1 MKTRS
6 HGGQRTFPA
15 GRAWVRRSGL
25 LVLDGWDRLRGRR
38 PPLLP
43 PRRLMEDVGWGAFRE
58 FGEAFLEQARELG
71 GLQPSDRVLEIG
83 CGVGRMAIPMADYL
97 STGAY
102 EGLDVNRRAIRWCQ
116 RHVTPRYPDFR
127 FHFVDLFN
135 QRYNRRGS
143 IPAASFRFPYPDEAF
158 DFVFL
163 TSVFT
168 HMLPLDLRH
177 YIAEIAR
184 VLRPGRRCLLTLF
197 LLDDV
202 ASGLVA
208 AGGGLP
214 RFSFTLDGAAC
225 ACRIADRHN
234 PEAAIAYPETDLLE
248 WLSAAGLP
256 AVPPV
261 HYGTWS
267 GRADGRWYQDVLV
280 VERVRNRDCRG
291 AAADSS
297 CPTA

>member
-1 MKTRS
+1 
-6 HGGQRTFPA
+6 
-15 GRAWVRRSGL
+15 
-25 LVLDGWDRLRGRR
+25 
-38 PPLLP
+38 
-43 PRRLMEDVGWGAFRE
+43 
-58 FGEAFLEQARELG
+58 
-71 GLQPSDRVLEIG
+71 
-83 CGVGRMAIPMADYL
+83 
-97 STGAY
+97 
-102 EGLDVNRRAIRWCQ
+102 
-116 RHVTPRYPDFR
+116 
-127 FHFVDLFN
+127 
-135 QRYNRRGS
+135 
-143 IPAASFRFPYPDEAF
+143 
-158 DFVFL
+158 

-168 HMLPLDLRH
+168 HMLPPDLRH

-214 RFSFTLDGAAC
+214 RFSFPLDGAPF
-225 ACRIADRHN
+225 ACRIADRRN
-234 PEAAIAYPETDLLE
+234 PEAAIAYPEADLLE
-248 WLSAAGLP
+248 WLSAGGLP
-256 AVPPV
+256 AVPPI

-280 VERVRNRDCRG
+280 VERVQDRDHRC